1 MGRCDNDDINNV
13 DVSRS
18 LFQEESCNALVAT
31 SNVPVL
37 LVSII
42 RDGSMW
48 EQWLAAGCLSELC
61 NHSNDDL
68 PYQACCAGALNHVL
82 SMLEDP

>member
-1 MGRCDNDDINNV
+1 MVVIH
-13 DVSRS
+13 RS
-18 LFQEESCNALVAT
+18 LFQEEHCNSLIAS

-42 RDGSMW
+42 RDGSKW

-61 NHSNDDL
+61 HGSNDDMA
-68 PYQACCAGALNHVL
+68 YQACCAGALTHVIQ
-82 SMLEDP
+82 MLEEP